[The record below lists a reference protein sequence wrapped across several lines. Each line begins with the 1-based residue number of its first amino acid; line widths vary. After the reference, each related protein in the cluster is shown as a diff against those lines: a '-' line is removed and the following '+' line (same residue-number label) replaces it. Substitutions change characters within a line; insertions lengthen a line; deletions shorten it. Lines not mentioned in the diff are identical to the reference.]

1 MAVRDL
7 PPMNKQ
13 TKEQNEQRLKQRR
26 TVESRPKSSNEPA
39 KKKDKGMLE
48 SIVSDFIHDDIEN
61 VKNNVIETVVKPGIS
76 AILFNAITEGA
87 GQLLGYGG
95 GRPVAGRSTL
105 TDYRGRSNAAAN
117 VNNNRTGAVDNNRAG
132 NSGSSGSF
140 DSRNYAFPSKGR
152 AEEVL
157 EILKYDIS
165 DLGYA
170 TVATFLKEAGQNT
183 NWNDNSIGWT
193 ELDTGSCYVRGSLD
207 GYVIILP
214 RPVSVKNR

>member
-1 MAVRDL
+1 MAVRDI

-13 TKEQNEQRLKQRR
+13 TREQREERLRQRR
-26 TVESRPKSSNEPA
+26 TVESRPKSTNEPA
-39 KKKDKGMLE
+39 KKKEKGMLE

-61 VKNNVIETVVKPGIS
+61 VKHDVVENVIKPGIS
-76 AILFNAITEGA
+76 SILFNAITEAA
-87 GQLLGYGG
+87 GQLLGFGG
-95 GRPVAGRSTL
+95 GKSVVGRSTL

-117 VNNNRTGAVDNNRAG
+117 VSNNRSSLVDNNRAG
-132 NSGSSGSF
+132 NTGSSGGF
-140 DSRNYAFPSKGR
+140 DSRDFAFPSKGR

-157 EILKYDIS
+157 EILRWDIK

-193 ELDTGSCYVRGSLD
+193 ELDPGSCYIRGSLD
-207 GYVIILP
+207 GYVIVLP